1 MLSVLCVSL
10 HRAAVLAV
18 LAAGQRAPSEPW
30 WGPWQPRPS
39 GCPLEPVPRR
49 SKRGPAWYKRRAS
62 ALVSLP
68 PEARALGRLNRGCC
82 VGYNETGARL
92 QRERGPGY
100 NGRLFRRIRLGSC
113 LSRWPQSVRSSR
125 HRHPAGTQ
133 RSWSELPGLRA
144 ASVTRSGRRQRRR
157 GAPAQLRLLARARE
171 NPTFVWSFKD
181 RVCAV
186 ASHVR
191 WVLLWNF

>member
-1 MLSVLCVSL
+1 VRRDRRCRLGSTARQTCTHAALPQSRMQHLRFKRAHPGMLSVLSL

-68 PEARALGRLNRGCC
+68 PEARALGRLNRGGC

-113 LSRWPQSVRSSR
+113 LSRWPQSARS
-125 HRHPAGTQ
+125 
-133 RSWSELPGLRA
+133 
-144 ASVTRSGRRQRRR
+144 
-157 GAPAQLRLLARARE
+157 
-171 NPTFVWSFKD
+171 
-181 RVCAV
+181 
-186 ASHVR
+186 
-191 WVLLWNF
+191 